1 MCFYLCCQGLSVA
14 GPVSINHSRV
24 IQRNNSGSKRKKQG
38 NYKASIME
46 APITA
51 AGPVLDRLI
60 NGFIFQKRLFL
71 PANQLQLR
79 LHLPS
84 TIWTLIRNFPI
95 KKKKSPFSSGVLIPH
110 QDSSPHFFFLFFI
123 SDSFVY
129 YGASSVLL

>member
-95 KKKKSPFSSGVLIPH
+95 KKKEIPIFFRSSDPTPGLKST
-110 QDSSPHFFFLFFI
+110 FFLFFI
-123 SDSFVY
+123 SNSFVY